1 MSRDFYI
8 IWLVVKKI
16 DIKFLREK
24 QKYYLN
30 KDGLQAKRVFL
41 WWIS

>member
-24 QKYYLN
+24 EKYYLN
-30 KDGLQAKRVFL
+30 KDG
-41 WWIS
+41 